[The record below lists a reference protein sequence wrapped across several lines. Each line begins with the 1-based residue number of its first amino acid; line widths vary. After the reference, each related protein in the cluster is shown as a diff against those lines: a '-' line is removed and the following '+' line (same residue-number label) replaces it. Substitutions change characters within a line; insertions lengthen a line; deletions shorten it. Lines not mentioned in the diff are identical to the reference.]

1 MQQNSDLEIDGRKK
15 SCTGLIA
22 ELEKAM
28 KDSSVSSISVI
39 AQDVPT
45 KIDIYAWAKRKG
57 HTVSS
62 DSSGQGMIRMQVLR

>member
-1 MQQNSDLEIDGRKK
+1 MPQVDLEIDGRKK

-28 KDSSVSSISVI
+28 KNDSVSRV
-39 AQDVPT
+39 AVLVQDVPT

-57 HTVSS
+57 HTI
-62 DSSGQGMIRMQVLR
+62 SGNTQTGEIMRMEVQR